1 MGRKSD
7 ADSLQSRVRSAANQI
22 KILDQKGVIDI
33 SSIQLWF
40 GTLIGSF
47 AALYIFWNVFIVE
60 EYPRDHFPDH
70 LKVKFE
76 NQKDLF
82 AQYGGRQGIAHQI
95 QVSFVA
101 CSESQVDDVIASVK
115 NLAILSVTP
124 IHAVFFTQDGVMKRL
139 LKEVELFS
147 QQIPGRLTVD
157 WQFGKENLYT
167 DSESYPCA
175 QQKLLIPIDLQQ
187 YKIPAVLVPSV
198 NFLTLSKTDLLWRN
212 GLISMD
218 NRHGISTFLDND
230 TQPSDDLIAY
240 DLNRISEIT
249 LYDRCDA
256 EIVVNG
262 ELWHQ
267 YSIWERL
274 RLKHPDLPSIA
285 AELKSIYECNNSI
298 LKRID
303 FEFENGKFGIRKRFN
318 QKVFESLQ
326 SGFLMTTAKL
336 EGFNEAAWEKLD
348 KLEGTEIDR
357 DLLKKN
363 LEIISDSYSE
373 VTAELD
379 KQAASIENL

>member
-101 CSESQVDDVIASVK
+101 CSESQVDDVIASIK

-157 WQFGKENLYT
+157 WQFGKGTVTTVTDKVNL
-167 DSESYPCA
+167 
-175 QQKLLIPIDLQQ
+175 
-187 YKIPAVLVPSV
+187 
-198 NFLTLSKTDLLWRN
+198 
-212 GLISMD
+212 
-218 NRHGISTFLDND
+218 LDY
-230 TQPSDDLIAY
+230 Q
-240 DLNRISEIT
+240 
-249 LYDRCDA
+249 
-256 EIVVNG
+256 
-262 ELWHQ
+262 
-267 YSIWERL
+267 
-274 RLKHPDLPSIA
+274 
-285 AELKSIYECNNSI
+285 
-298 LKRID
+298 
-303 FEFENGKFGIRKRFN
+303 F
-318 QKVFESLQ
+318 
-326 SGFLMTTAKL
+326 
-336 EGFNEAAWEKLD
+336 
-348 KLEGTEIDR
+348 
-357 DLLKKN
+357 
-363 LEIISDSYSE
+363 
-373 VTAELD
+373 
-379 KQAASIENL
+379 

>member
-157 WQFGKENLYT
+157 WQFGKGNVTYPLEPPFLRK
-167 DSESYPCA
+167 DSEG
-175 QQKLLIPIDLQQ
+175 I
-187 YKIPAVLVPSV
+187 YKISH
-198 NFLTLSKTDLLWRN
+198 
-212 GLISMD
+212 I
-218 NRHGISTFLDND
+218 
-230 TQPSDDLIAY
+230 
-240 DLNRISEIT
+240 
-249 LYDRCDA
+249 
-256 EIVVNG
+256 
-262 ELWHQ
+262 
-267 YSIWERL
+267 IWTIFDVG
-274 RLKHPDLPSIA
+274 H
-285 AELKSIYECNNSI
+285 
-298 LKRID
+298 
-303 FEFENGKFGIRKRFN
+303 
-318 QKVFESLQ
+318 V
-326 SGFLMTTAKL
+326 
-336 EGFNEAAWEKLD
+336 
-348 KLEGTEIDR
+348 
-357 DLLKKN
+357 
-363 LEIISDSYSE
+363 
-373 VTAELD
+373 
-379 KQAASIENL
+379 

>member
-157 WQFGKENLYT
+157 WQFGKGTVTYPLKHLKNTRVYKIIPIRCEPFVTYQENLYT

-240 DLNRISEIT
+240 DLNRI
-249 LYDRCDA
+249 
-256 EIVVNG
+256 
-262 ELWHQ
+262 
-267 YSIWERL
+267 
-274 RLKHPDLPSIA
+274 
-285 AELKSIYECNNSI
+285 
-298 LKRID
+298 
-303 FEFENGKFGIRKRFN
+303 RK
-318 QKVFESLQ
+318 
-326 SGFLMTTAKL
+326 
-336 EGFNEAAWEKLD
+336 
-348 KLEGTEIDR
+348 
-357 DLLKKN
+357 LLN
-363 LEIISDSYSE
+363 
-373 VTAELD
+373 
-379 KQAASIENL
+379 

>member
-47 AALYIFWNVFIVE
+47 AALYIFWNIFIVE

-157 WQFGKENLYT
+157 WQFGKGNVTYPLKPRSLKNTKRIHRNHPYAMLALCNAQRKSLYGFR
-167 DSESYPCA
+167 
-175 QQKLLIPIDLQQ
+175 I
-187 YKIPAVLVPSV
+187 
-198 NFLTLSKTDLLWRN
+198 
-212 GLISMD
+212 ISMCTTEVAHT
-218 NRHGISTFLDND
+218 NRFTAIQD
-230 TQPSDDLIAY
+230 TGSVSSFCQFFD
-240 DLNRISEIT
+240 
-249 LYDRCDA
+249 
-256 EIVVNG
+256 
-262 ELWHQ
+262 
-267 YSIWERL
+267 
-274 RLKHPDLPSIA
+274 
-285 AELKSIYECNNSI
+285 
-298 LKRID
+298 
-303 FEFENGKFGIRKRFN
+303 
-318 QKVFESLQ
+318 
-326 SGFLMTTAKL
+326 
-336 EGFNEAAWEKLD
+336 
-348 KLEGTEIDR
+348 
-357 DLLKKN
+357 
-363 LEIISDSYSE
+363 
-373 VTAELD
+373 
-379 KQAASIENL
+379 IE